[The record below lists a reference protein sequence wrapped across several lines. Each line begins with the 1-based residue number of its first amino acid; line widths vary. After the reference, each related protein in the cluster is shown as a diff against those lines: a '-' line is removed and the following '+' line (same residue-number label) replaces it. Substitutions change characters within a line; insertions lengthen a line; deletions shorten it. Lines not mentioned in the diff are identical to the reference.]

1 MKKLQDKTEKLQT
14 YDSIISIRQSYFCKD
29 GTQLYLIFQTLY
41 YIPKRLDD
49 TEKIVSW
56 KSKNLSSVKFTTLTT
71 TDNSLSPSIKWY
83 ENTFSSIF
91 KGSWLKQKHATY
103 TPPSRIF
110 FIVYELDTWFNEI

>member
-1 MKKLQDKTEKLQT
+1 MKKLQDKTDKLQT
-14 YDSIISIRQSYFCKD
+14 YDSIISICQSYFCKD
-29 GTQLYLIFQTLY
+29 GTKLYLIFQTLY

-83 ENTFSSIF
+83 ENTFFSIF
-91 KGSWLKQKHATY
+91 KGSWLKQKRATY
-103 TPPSRIF
+103 TPPSRNF